1 MNAVIRH
8 LGLLC
13 LSGAVLAGCADPAA
27 PVAPE
32 LDSIPSAS
40 AESVQLRFVHGSPT
54 SPAFDI
60 YLGASASPLFTAVGF
75 GSATP
80 YAAVAPDGIQLV
92 LRTAGAAPTAAPVFT
107 SEVITAQAGDR
118 ITSFAGGVLGSTL
131 ATIKFRIQPYTE
143 AFAAAER
150 GQARVRF
157 VHDSHGVATAGFDV
171 DADGAIEAPAVAPFT
186 ASDAAG
192 IAVPRQRTQ
201 LAIDTGNPASRL
213 TSFTLPR
220 DVLAQRGGIFL
231 ALVGLPTF
239 VPHDDR
245 GMALLA
251 VGRDTTAL
259 IRQDPTVYLL
269 PLIPDAA
276 AVDAFAIGARIGI
289 VQAAKAVGFGAF
301 APRLQVQPTD
311 GGYELVV
318 TRSADGSGELTGAPL
333 AFASTGP
340 LAAGER
346 YLAIA
351 SGFGERA
358 HGRVEVTVEQ
368 DGFDRTVTAAGR
380 MRAVAASP
388 DAPAV
393 DVGQFPPGDG
403 TAFVGLPGMADLAYL
418 ADSDPAGV
426 EVAAG
431 APLNPGVQ
439 VTGTTQSLRF
449 LSGALTATDR
459 VFGIVAGAFAPVTG
473 EVGSRFIV
481 VKTPPSGAWTA
492 TVLSPQP

>member
-1 MNAVIRH
+1 MKEVIRH

-13 LSGAVLAGCADPAA
+13 LSGAVLAGCADPAGPA
-27 PVAPE
+27 DPE
-32 LDSIPSAS
+32 LASIQPAHSQA
-40 AESVQLRFVHGSPT
+40 VQLRFVHGSPT
-54 SPAFDI
+54 SPAFDV
-60 YLGASASPLFTAVGF
+60 YLGQSATPLFTAVEF
-75 GSATP
+75 GTATP
-80 YAAVAPDGIQLV
+80 YATVDPAGIQLV
-92 LRTAGAAPTAAPVFT
+92 LRSAGAAPTAAPVFT
-107 SEVITAQAGDR
+107 SDVIAAQAGDTV
-118 ITSFAGGVLGSTL
+118 TSFAGGVLGSTL

-150 GQARVRF
+150 GQASVRF
-157 VHDSHGVATAGFDV
+157 VHDSHGVAIAGFDIA
-171 DADGAIEAPAVAPFT
+171 ADGVIEAPAVAPFT

-192 IAVPRQRTQ
+192 IAVPRHRMQ
-201 LAIDTGNPASRL
+201 LAIDTGSPAARL
-213 TSFTLPR
+213 TSFTVPH

-239 VPHDDR
+239 VPHDAR
-245 GMALLA
+245 GLALLA

-259 IRQDPTVYLL
+259 IRQDPTVYVL

-276 AVDAFAIGARIGI
+276 AVDVFAIGARIGI
-289 VQAAKAVGFGAF
+289 VQAAKGVGFGAL
-301 APRLQVQPTD
+301 AAKLQVSPSD
-311 GGYELVV
+311 HGYELAV
-318 TRSADGSGELTGAPL
+318 TLASDQTGELTGAPL
-333 AFASTGP
+333 TFASTGP

-351 SGFGERA
+351 SGFAARSHAG
-358 HGRVEVTVEQ
+358 VQVTVEQ

-403 TAFVGLPGMADLAYL
+403 TPFVGLTGMANLGYL
-418 ADSDPAGV
+418 AASDPAGV

-449 LSGALTATDR
+449 LSGAPTATDR
-459 VFGIVAGAFAPVTG
+459 VFGVVAGAFAPATG

-492 TVLSPQP
+492 TALSPQP